1 MQISLMS
8 YTFNPM
14 TRDGTMDAFG
24 YLETVRYRYGL
35 RTADL
40 WNRTLANVEEGYL
53 KTVRQ
58 GLVERELELVNLAV
72 DGAHIWEDD
81 PDVRA
86 QHHQVALEHLR
97 AAEILGAKSVRIDA
111 GGGRDERDWTT
122 EQFDHI
128 VARFREYAQR
138 AHDNGY
144 MVGPENHWGA
154 EAVPEVLKRLCEAV
168 DHPAFGVLLHTKRW
182 HGELAAQG
190 DEIVAPWTMHTH
202 MTAVLSDE
210 ALAETMTMLRD
221 AGYQG
226 VWGIELGGA
235 SYAEA
240 GVIVARVRRVL
251 ESWRLA
257 EA

>member
-40 WNRTLANVEEGYL
+40 WNRTLASIDEGYL

-81 PDVRA
+81 PEVRA
-86 QHHQVALEHLR
+86 QHYQVAVDHMR
-97 AAEILGAKSVRIDA
+97 VAEALGAKTLRIDA
-111 GGGRDERDWTT
+111 GGGRNARDFTA
-122 EQFDHI
+122 EEFDHI

-138 AHDNGY
+138 AYDNGY
-144 MVGPENHWGA
+144 KVGPENHWGA

-182 HGELAAQG
+182 FGDQAAQG
-190 DEIVAPWTMHTH
+190 DEIIAPWAMHTH
-202 MTAVLSDE
+202 LTPNLSDE
-210 ALAETMTMLRD
+210 ALAETMAMLRD

-226 VWGIELGGA
+226 AWGIEMGGA

-240 GVIVARVRRVL
+240 GVAIARVRRVL
-251 ESWRLA
+251 EGWRLA